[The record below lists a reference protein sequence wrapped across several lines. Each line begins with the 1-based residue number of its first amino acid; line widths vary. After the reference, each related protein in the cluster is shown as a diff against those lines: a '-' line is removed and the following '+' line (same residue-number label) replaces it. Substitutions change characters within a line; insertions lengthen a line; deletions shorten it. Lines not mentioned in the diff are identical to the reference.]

1 MASTLI
7 GKPSP
12 VVLAAA
18 SAAVAEGFQQLRERV
33 REAGPLDV
41 REQNLILLSG
51 FTVARKES
59 GFKSHARRA
68 LEGGATADEVRHAVL
83 LNLGAVA
90 SIELVADAL
99 RWADEVISAR
109 TGT

>member
-1 MASTLI
+1 MPSNLT

-12 VVLAAA
+12 AVLAAA
-18 SAAVAEGFQQLRERV
+18 SAEVGAGFQELRERV
-33 REAGPLDV
+33 RAAGPLDA

-51 FTVARKES
+51 FTVARQES

-68 LEGGATADEVRHAVL
+68 MEGGATGDEVRHAVV
-83 LNLGAVA
+83 LNLGAIA

-109 TGT
+109 AGA